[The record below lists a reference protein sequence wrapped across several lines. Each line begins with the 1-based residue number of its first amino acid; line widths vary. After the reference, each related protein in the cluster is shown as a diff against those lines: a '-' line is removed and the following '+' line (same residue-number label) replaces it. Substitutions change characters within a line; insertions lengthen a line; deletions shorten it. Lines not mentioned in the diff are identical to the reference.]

1 MTEGLLRLQARN
13 FSIPLVQSS
22 GTGKSRL
29 LNEVTR
35 YRVGC
40 VLNLREQLGSDG
52 MPGQDLLHYV
62 DLSVLTPSQRIPILT
77 AKSEITLPFS
87 ALCLC
92 DSSPRSPSLS
102 GKA

>member
-1 MTEGLLRLQARN
+1 VLLKTLDAYMTEGLLRLQARN

-77 AKSEITLPFS
+77 AKSEITS
-87 ALCLC
+87 AGT
-92 DSSPRSPSLS
+92 SRRPQ
-102 GKA
+102 KA